1 MINNAIDSAINQ
13 PINQLVDTGT
23 PTRKPVR
30 AERGMA
36 AGLELA
42 ILVPAFMI
50 MLGLIVAGGR
60 IWFVRAAIVEAS
72 YSGARAASLER
83 SAAEARTAGRQATI
97 DQLTMK
103 GVRCGDREI
112 RLDVSGFDAP
122 IGSRASVTNEIR
134 CRISFSDVV
143 LPGIAG
149 SLRLGG
155 WSQAAIDS
163 YRER

>member
-1 MINNAIDSAINQ
+1 MIDEAVSKLINA
-13 PINQLVDTGT
+13 GT
-23 PTRKPVR
+23 PSRKR
-30 AERGMA
+30 LRGQRGMA

-60 IWFVRAAIVEAS
+60 IWFVRTAIVEAS

-97 DQLTMK
+97 DQLAMK
-103 GVRCGDREI
+103 DVRCTDREI

-122 IGSRASVTNEIR
+122 IGSQASVTNEVR
-134 CRISFSDVV
+134 CRISFGDVV
-143 LPGIAG
+143 LPGIGG
-149 SLRLGG
+149 SLRLAG
-155 WSQAAIDS
+155 WSRAAIDS